1 MECEAVGEL
10 LDAYALGALKPEETG
25 SIEEHLADCLRCWE
39 HLKESQ
45 KAAALLV
52 LAVPLE
58 QPREELRRRII
69 AQAAKE
75 GGQKAGGGRPW
86 WRRWPSLFRPG
97 R

>member
-1 MECEAVGEL
+1 MECKEVGEL
-10 LDAYALGALKPEETG
+10 LDAYALGALGPEETG
-25 SIEEHLADCLRCWE
+25 PIEEHLADCLRCWE
-39 HLKESQ
+39 HLKEAQ

-75 GGQKAGGGRPW
+75 AGEKGGG
-86 WRRWPSLFRPG
+86 SKG
-97 R
+97 A

>member
-1 MECEAVGEL
+1 MLCKEVGEL
-10 LDAYALGALKPEETG
+10 LDAYALGALGSEETG
-25 SIEEHLADCLRCWE
+25 PFEEHLADCLRCWE

-58 QPREELRRRII
+58 QPREELRQRII

-75 GGQKAGGGRPW
+75 AREKGGGRPW
-86 WRRWPSLFRPG
+86 WRFWPTSDDH
-97 R
+97 